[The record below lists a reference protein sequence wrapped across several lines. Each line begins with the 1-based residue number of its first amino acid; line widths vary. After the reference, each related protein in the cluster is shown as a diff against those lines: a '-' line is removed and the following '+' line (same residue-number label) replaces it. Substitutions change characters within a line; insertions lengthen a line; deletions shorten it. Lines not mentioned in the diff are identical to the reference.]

1 MGKEKEDFF
10 EEIEKRMPELKKAP
24 DEYRDTLF
32 EVSEFL
38 RRDVAADL
46 EETLGVLETAMHK
59 EIQSRYERA
68 TEPLP
73 KTEYLVDEF
82 STRCRRLPKFLQH
95 VLTTVLTKHE
105 KELGFA
111 IGSDSRGRECAPTY
125 LGYVGPEEFRQRLT
139 EGMQFKDPTVPG
151 GHGEFTHRIQWYLI
165 TKEVKPPEGGWVEF
179 YKWIGEIKHTVE
191 PDEDKGN
198 PSRKDYWKDLGLWD
212 VVVDRNKSDRA
223 NANGP
228 YNTARETDFR
238 SPENLHHYIQQTL
251 PQTCPLLSSFISRR
265 ESKRA
270 SGLVIQLA
278 DESEMAEMRRKELQD
293 YAALKMHNKIYE
305 ELPLPRKA
313 EVDRALQ
320 SGILPWE
327 RIPPMKQ

>member
-1 MGKEKEDFF
+1 
-10 EEIEKRMPELKKAP
+10 
-24 DEYRDTLF
+24 
-32 EVSEFL
+32 
-38 RRDVAADL
+38 
-46 EETLGVLETAMHK
+46 LETAMHK

-73 KTEYLVDEF
+73 KTEY
-82 STRCRRLPKFLQH
+82 
-95 VLTTVLTKHE
+95 
-105 KELGFA
+105 
-111 IGSDSRGRECAPTY
+111 
-125 LGYVGPEEFRQRLT
+125 
-139 EGMQFKDPTVPG
+139 
-151 GHGEFTHRIQWYLI
+151 
-165 TKEVKPPEGGWVEF
+165 
-179 YKWIGEIKHTVE
+179 
-191 PDEDKGN
+191 
-198 PSRKDYWKDLGLWD
+198 
-212 VVVDRNKSDRA
+212 
-223 NANGP
+223 
-228 YNTARETDFR
+228 
-238 SPENLHHYIQQTL
+238 